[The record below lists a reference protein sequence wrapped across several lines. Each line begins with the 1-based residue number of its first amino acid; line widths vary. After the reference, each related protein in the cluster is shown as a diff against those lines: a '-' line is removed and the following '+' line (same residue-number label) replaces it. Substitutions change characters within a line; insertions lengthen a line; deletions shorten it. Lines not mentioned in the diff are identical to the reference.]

1 MMKDSRFLTSCKR
14 KASGNRSGETLV
26 EILAAI
32 TVLSIGL
39 VGVLA
44 AIPFGGFRMAQ
55 MTEADNSAAV
65 GRNAVR
71 LMRSHGWCNPSN
83 WILNNLSVGAVSG
96 NTFQVIGSD
105 SNDYMLD
112 LTYPFFIDPRDH
124 GARVPN
130 GNSTDFCLYPPT
142 GFCLYPSND
151 NVKGKELVI
160 PYVSLWGDNRQ
171 GLGSSVFFQVDDFTS
186 GSEERDASGSY
197 RPRLEMEN
205 KEQKDSNGSN
215 SRTQIP
221 TYNGRYSWMATVRL
235 KSSRE
240 QNLTQT
246 YASDVV
252 SADYDAVVFRDRIV
266 GDQRAIAAKLA
277 TAGYQGGTVELNLKT
292 MVGEGGSDVDYSRL
306 REQLAQTRYIMIAGN
321 DDYRDSGTYVFAR
334 WYKIANWANI
344 DEDTIRL
351 DLIGPNMPENWQGM
365 NYGLT
370 ALFYP
375 GVIGVY
381 SGSVA
386 F

>member
-1 MMKDSRFLTSCKR
+1 MTKNSLFLTSCKHR
-14 KASGNRSGETLV
+14 AFKNRRGETLV

-44 AIPFGGFRMAQ
+44 AIPFGGFRMSQ

-71 LMRSHGWCNPSN
+71 LMRSHGWCNPNN
-83 WILNNLSVGAVSG
+83 WRLNGLSVGVSG
-96 NTFQVIGSD
+96 GNNLPVVTYD
-105 SNDYMLD
+105 SNEYKLD
-112 LTYPFFIDPRDH
+112 LTFPFFIDPRDSY
-124 GARVPN
+124 G
-130 GNSTDFCLYPPT
+130 DPT
-142 GFCLYPSND
+142 AFHFYPSN
-151 NVKGKELVI
+151 GKELVL
-160 PYVSLWGDNRQ
+160 PYVSPWGDNGQ
-171 GLGSSVFFQVDDFTS
+171 GLGSSVFFQIDDFTS
-186 GSEERDASGSY
+186 GSEVADTNDSY
-197 RPRLEMEN
+197 RPRLEMEE
-205 KEQKDSNGSN
+205 KGQVDSYGNIS
-215 SRTQIP
+215 STQIP

-235 KSSRE
+235 KSFRE
-240 QNLTQT
+240 QDLTQT
-246 YASDVV
+246 YVSDVV
-252 SADYDAVVFRDRIV
+252 SADYDVVVFRDRIV
-266 GDQRAIAAKLA
+266 GDQRAIAAHLA
-277 TAGYQGGTVELNLKT
+277 TAGYQGGTIELDLST

-334 WYKIANWANI
+334 WYKIATWASI
-344 DEDTIRL
+344 DETTVRL
-351 DLIGPNMPENWQGM
+351 DVIGPNMPENWQGM
-365 NYGLT
+365 DYGLT

>member
-1 MMKDSRFLTSCKR
+1 MMRDSVFLTSCKR
-14 KASGNRSGETLV
+14 KAFNNRRAETLV

-44 AIPFGGFRMAQ
+44 AIPFGGFRMSQ

-71 LMRSHGWCNPSN
+71 LMRTHGWCNPNN
-83 WILNNLSVGAVSG
+83 WRLNDLSVGISVG
-96 NTFQVIGSD
+96 RNLPVVTYD
-105 SNDYMLD
+105 SNEYKLD
-112 LTYPFFIDPRDH
+112 LTYPFFIDPRDSS
-124 GARVPN
+124 RDSY
-130 GNSTDFCLYPPT
+130 GNPSALHFYPVNAN
-142 GFCLYPSND
+142 SE
-151 NVKGKELVI
+151 VKGKELVL
-160 PYVSLWGDNRQ
+160 PYVSPLGDNGQ
-171 GLGSSVFFQVDDFTS
+171 MLGSSVFFQVDDFTS
-186 GSEERDASGSY
+186 GSEVADANDSY
-197 RPRLEMEN
+197 RPRLEMEYGN
-205 KEQKDSNGSN
+205 TSF
-215 SRTQIP
+215 TQIP

-240 QNLTQT
+240 QDLTQT
-246 YASDVV
+246 YVSDVV
-252 SADYDAVVFRDRIV
+252 SADYDAVVFRDRIA

-277 TAGYQGGTVELNLKT
+277 TAGYQGGTIELNLTT
-292 MVGEGGSDVDYSRL
+292 MVGEGGSDDDYARL

-344 DEDTIRL
+344 DETTIRL
-351 DLIGPNMPENWQGM
+351 DVIGPNMPENWM
-365 NYGLT
+365 PKEHENWEEMDYRLT

>member
-1 MMKDSRFLTSCKR
+1 MMRDSVFLTSCKR
-14 KASGNRSGETLV
+14 KAFNNRRAETLV

-44 AIPFGGFRMAQ
+44 AIPFGGFRMSQ
-55 MTEADNSAAV
+55 MTEADNSAAL

-71 LMRSHGWCNPSN
+71 LIRSHGWCNPNN
-83 WILNNLSVGAVSG
+83 WILDNLSIRISNGRDLSLVSY
-96 NTFQVIGSD
+96 D
-105 SNDYMLD
+105 SGQLEYKFD
-112 LTYPFFIDPRDH
+112 LTYPFFIDPRDSY
-124 GARVPN
+124 GV
-130 GNSTDFCLYPPT
+130 SSVFS
-142 GFCLYPSND
+142 LYPSD
-151 NVKGKELVI
+151 GKEFVL
-160 PYVSLWGDNRQ
+160 PYVSLWGDNGKGPGRT
-171 GLGSSVFFQVDDFTS
+171 VFFQVDDFTS
-186 GSEERDASGSY
+186 GSEVADENDSY
-197 RPRLEMEN
+197 RPRLEMEE
-205 KEQKDSNGSN
+205 KEQIDSYGIS
-215 SRTQIP
+215 SKTQIP

-240 QNLTQT
+240 QDLTQT
-246 YASDVV
+246 YLSDVV
-252 SADYDAVVFRDRIV
+252 SADYDAVVFRDRIA
-266 GDQRAIAAKLA
+266 GDQRAIAANLA
-277 TAGYQGGTVELNLKT
+277 TAGYQGGTIELNLTT
-292 MVGEGGSDVDYSRL
+292 MVGEGGSDGDYARL

-344 DEDTIRL
+344 DETTIRL
-351 DLIGPNMPENWQGM
+351 DVIGPNMPENWQRM
-365 NYGLT
+365 EYGLT

>member
-1 MMKDSRFLTSCKR
+1 MMRDSVFLTSCKR
-14 KASGNRSGETLV
+14 KAFNNRRAETLV

-44 AIPFGGFRMAQ
+44 AIPFGGFRMSQ
-55 MTEADNSAAV
+55 MSEADNSAAV

-71 LMRSHGWCNPSN
+71 LMRTHGWCNPNN
-83 WILNNLSVGAVSG
+83 WRLNDLSVGISG
-96 NTFQVIGSD
+96 GRNLPVVTYD
-105 SNDYMLD
+105 SNEYKLD
-112 LTYPFFIDPRDH
+112 LTYPFFIDPRDSS
-124 GARVPN
+124 RDSY
-130 GNSTDFCLYPPT
+130 GNPSALHFYPVNAN
-142 GFCLYPSND
+142 SE
-151 NVKGKELVI
+151 VKGKELVL
-160 PYVSLWGDNRQ
+160 PYVSPLGDNGQ
-171 GLGSSVFFQVDDFTS
+171 MLGSSVFFQVDDFTS
-186 GSEERDASGSY
+186 GSEVADANDSY
-197 RPRLEMEN
+197 RPRLEMEYGN
-205 KEQKDSNGSN
+205 TSF
-215 SRTQIP
+215 TQIP

-240 QNLTQT
+240 QDLTQT
-246 YASDVV
+246 YVSDVV
-252 SADYDAVVFRDRIV
+252 SADYDAVVFRDRIA

-277 TAGYQGGTVELNLKT
+277 TAGYQGGTIELNLTT
-292 MVGEGGSDVDYSRL
+292 MVGEGGSDDDYARL

-344 DEDTIRL
+344 DETTIRL
-351 DLIGPNMPENWQGM
+351 DVIGPNMPENWMPKEHENWEGM
-365 NYGLT
+365 DYRLT

>member
-1 MMKDSRFLTSCKR
+1 MMRDSVFLTSCKR
-14 KASGNRSGETLV
+14 KAFNNRRAETLV

-44 AIPFGGFRMAQ
+44 AIPFGGFRMSQ
-55 MTEADNSAAV
+55 MSEADNSAAV

-71 LMRSHGWCNPSN
+71 LMRTHGWCNPNN
-83 WILNNLSVGAVSG
+83 WRLNDLSVGISG
-96 NTFQVIGSD
+96 GRNLPVVTYD
-105 SNDYMLD
+105 SNEYKLD
-112 LTYPFFIDPRDH
+112 LTYPFFIDPRDSY
-124 GARVPN
+124 
-130 GNSTDFCLYPPT
+130 GNPSALHFYPVNAN
-142 GFCLYPSND
+142 SE
-151 NVKGKELVI
+151 VKGKELVL
-160 PYVSLWGDNRQ
+160 PYVSPLGDNGQ
-171 GLGSSVFFQVDDFTS
+171 MLGSSVFFQVDDFTS
-186 GSEERDASGSY
+186 GSEVADANDSY
-197 RPRLEMEN
+197 RPRLEMEYGN
-205 KEQKDSNGSN
+205 TSF
-215 SRTQIP
+215 TQIP

-240 QNLTQT
+240 QDLTQT
-246 YASDVV
+246 YVSDVV
-252 SADYDAVVFRDRIV
+252 SADYDAVVFRDRIA

-277 TAGYQGGTVELNLKT
+277 TAGYQGGTIELNLTT
-292 MVGEGGSDVDYSRL
+292 MVGEGGSDDDYARL

-344 DEDTIRL
+344 DETTIRL
-351 DLIGPNMPENWQGM
+351 DVIGPNMPENWMPKEHENWEGM
-365 NYGLT
+365 DYRLT

>member
-1 MMKDSRFLTSCKR
+1 MMRDSVFLTSCKR
-14 KASGNRSGETLV
+14 KAFNNRRAETLV

-44 AIPFGGFRMAQ
+44 AIPFGGFRMSQ

-71 LMRSHGWCNPSN
+71 LMRTHGWCNPNN
-83 WILNNLSVGAVSG
+83 WRLNDLSVGISG
-96 NTFQVIGSD
+96 GRNLPVVTYD
-105 SNDYMLD
+105 SNEYKLD
-112 LTYPFFIDPRDH
+112 LTYPFFIDPRDSY
-124 GARVPN
+124 
-130 GNSTDFCLYPPT
+130 GNPSALHFYPVNAN
-142 GFCLYPSND
+142 SE
-151 NVKGKELVI
+151 VKGKELVL
-160 PYVSLWGDNRQ
+160 PYVSPLGDNGQ
-171 GLGSSVFFQVDDFTS
+171 MLGSSVFFQVDDFTS
-186 GSEERDASGSY
+186 GSEVADANDSY
-197 RPRLEMEN
+197 RPRLEMEYGN
-205 KEQKDSNGSN
+205 TSF
-215 SRTQIP
+215 TQIP

-240 QNLTQT
+240 QDLTQT
-246 YASDVV
+246 YVSDVV
-252 SADYDAVVFRDRIV
+252 SADYDAVVFRDRIA

-277 TAGYQGGTVELNLKT
+277 TAGYQGGTIELNLTT
-292 MVGEGGSDVDYSRL
+292 MVGEGGSDDDYARL

-344 DEDTIRL
+344 DETTIRL
-351 DLIGPNMPENWQGM
+351 DVIGPNMPENWM
-365 NYGLT
+365 PKEHENWEEMDYRLT

>member
-1 MMKDSRFLTSCKR
+1 MMRDSVFLTSCKR
-14 KASGNRSGETLV
+14 KAFNNRRAETLV

-44 AIPFGGFRMAQ
+44 AIPFGGFRMSQ
-55 MTEADNSAAV
+55 MSEADNSAAV

-71 LMRSHGWCNPSN
+71 LMRTHGWCNPNN
-83 WILNNLSVGAVSG
+83 WRLNDLSVGISG
-96 NTFQVIGSD
+96 GRNLPVVTYD
-105 SNDYMLD
+105 SNEYKLD
-112 LTYPFFIDPRDH
+112 LTYPFFIDPRDSS
-124 GARVPN
+124 RDSY
-130 GNSTDFCLYPPT
+130 GNPSALHFYPVNAN
-142 GFCLYPSND
+142 SE
-151 NVKGKELVI
+151 VKGKELVL
-160 PYVSLWGDNRQ
+160 PYVSPLGDNGQ
-171 GLGSSVFFQVDDFTS
+171 MLGSSVFFQVDDFTS
-186 GSEERDASGSY
+186 GSEVADANDSY
-197 RPRLEMEN
+197 RPRLEMEYGN
-205 KEQKDSNGSN
+205 TSF
-215 SRTQIP
+215 TQIP

-240 QNLTQT
+240 QDLTQT
-246 YASDVV
+246 YVSDVV
-252 SADYDAVVFRDRIV
+252 SADYDAVVFRDRIA

-277 TAGYQGGTVELNLKT
+277 TAGYQGGTIELNLTT
-292 MVGEGGSDVDYSRL
+292 MVGEGGSDDDYARL

-344 DEDTIRL
+344 DETTIRL
-351 DLIGPNMPENWQGM
+351 DVIGPNMPENWM
-365 NYGLT
+365 PKEHENWEEMDYRLT

>member
-1 MMKDSRFLTSCKR
+1 MMRDSVFLTSCKR
-14 KASGNRSGETLV
+14 KAFNNRRAETLV

-44 AIPFGGFRMAQ
+44 AIPFGGFRMSQ

-71 LMRSHGWCNPSN
+71 LMRTHGWCNPNN
-83 WILNNLSVGAVSG
+83 WKLNDLSVGISG
-96 NTFQVIGSD
+96 GNLPVVTYD
-105 SNDYMLD
+105 SNEYKLD
-112 LTYPFFIDPRDH
+112 LTYPFFIDPRDSS
-124 GARVPN
+124 RDSY
-130 GNSTDFCLYPPT
+130 GNPSALHFYPVNAN
-142 GFCLYPSND
+142 SE
-151 NVKGKELVI
+151 VKGKELVL
-160 PYVSLWGDNRQ
+160 PYVSPLGDNGQ
-171 GLGSSVFFQVDDFTS
+171 MLGSSVFFQVDDFTS
-186 GSEERDASGSY
+186 GSEVADANDSY
-197 RPRLEMEN
+197 RPRLEMEYGN
-205 KEQKDSNGSN
+205 TSF
-215 SRTQIP
+215 TQIP

-240 QNLTQT
+240 QDLTQT
-246 YASDVV
+246 YVSDVV
-252 SADYDAVVFRDRIV
+252 SADYDAVVFRDRIA

-277 TAGYQGGTVELNLKT
+277 TAGYQGGTIELNLTT
-292 MVGEGGSDVDYSRL
+292 MVGEGGSDDDYARL

-344 DEDTIRL
+344 DETTIRL
-351 DLIGPNMPENWQGM
+351 DVIGPNMPENWM
-365 NYGLT
+365 PKEHENWEEMDYRLT

>member
-1 MMKDSRFLTSCKR
+1 MMRDSVFLTSCKR
-14 KASGNRSGETLV
+14 KAFNNRRAETLV

-44 AIPFGGFRMAQ
+44 AIPFGGFRMSQ
-55 MTEADNSAAV
+55 MSEADNSAAV

-71 LMRSHGWCNPSN
+71 LMRTHGWCNPNN
-83 WILNNLSVGAVSG
+83 WRLNDLSVGI
-96 NTFQVIGSD
+96 FDGSNLPVVTYD
-105 SNDYMLD
+105 SNEYKLD
-112 LTYPFFIDPRDH
+112 LTYPFFIDPRDSS
-124 GARVPN
+124 RDSY
-130 GNSTDFCLYPPT
+130 GNPSALHFYPVNAN
-142 GFCLYPSND
+142 SE
-151 NVKGKELVI
+151 VKGKELVL
-160 PYVSLWGDNRQ
+160 PYVSPLGDNGQ
-171 GLGSSVFFQVDDFTS
+171 MLGSSVFFQVDDFTS
-186 GSEERDASGSY
+186 GSEVADANDSY
-197 RPRLEMEN
+197 RPRLEMEYGN
-205 KEQKDSNGSN
+205 TSF
-215 SRTQIP
+215 TQIP

-240 QNLTQT
+240 QDLTQT
-246 YASDVV
+246 YVSDVV
-252 SADYDAVVFRDRIV
+252 SADYDAVVFRDRIA

-277 TAGYQGGTVELNLKT
+277 TAGYQGGTIELNLTT
-292 MVGEGGSDVDYSRL
+292 MVGEGGSDDDYARL

-344 DEDTIRL
+344 DETTIRL
-351 DLIGPNMPENWQGM
+351 DVIGPNMPENWMPKEHENWEGM
-365 NYGLT
+365 DYRLT

>member
-1 MMKDSRFLTSCKR
+1 MMRDSVFLTSCKR
-14 KASGNRSGETLV
+14 KAFNNRRAETLV

-44 AIPFGGFRMAQ
+44 AIPFGGFRMSQ
-55 MTEADNSAAV
+55 MSEADNSAAV

-71 LMRSHGWCNPSN
+71 LMRSHGWCNPNN
-83 WILNNLSVGAVSG
+83 WILNDLSIGVSG
-96 NTFQVIGSD
+96 GNNFLAVTGD
-105 SNDYMLD
+105 ANGYKLD
-112 LTYPFFIDPRDH
+112 LTYPFFIDPRDSN
-124 GARVPN
+124 RLNPPIL
-130 GNSTDFCLYPPT
+130 TFYPA
-142 GFCLYPSND
+142 N
-151 NVKGKELVI
+151 GKELVL
-160 PYVSLWGDNRQ
+160 PYVSPLGDNGR

-186 GSEERDASGSY
+186 GSEIADTNDSY
-197 RPRLEMEN
+197 RPRLEMEE
-205 KEQKDSNGSN
+205 KEQIDSYGIPSK
-215 SRTQIP
+215 TQIP

-240 QNLTQT
+240 QDLTQT
-246 YASDVV
+246 YLSDVV
-252 SADYDAVVFRDRIV
+252 SADYDAVVFRDRIA

-277 TAGYQGGTVELNLKT
+277 TAGYQGGTIELNLTT
-292 MVGEGGSDVDYSRL
+292 MVGEGGSDDDYARL

-321 DDYRDSGTYVFAR
+321 DDYCDSGTYVFAR

-344 DEDTIRL
+344 DETTIRL
-351 DLIGPNMPENWQGM
+351 DVIGPNMPENWM
-365 NYGLT
+365 PKEHENWEEMDYRLT

>member
-1 MMKDSRFLTSCKR
+1 MLRDSVFLTSCKR
-14 KASGNRSGETLV
+14 KAFNNRRAETLV

-44 AIPFGGFRMAQ
+44 AIPFGGFRMSQ

-71 LMRSHGWCNPSN
+71 LMRTHGWCNPNN
-83 WILNNLSVGAVSG
+83 WKLNDLSVGISG
-96 NTFQVIGSD
+96 GNLPVVTYD
-105 SNDYMLD
+105 SNEYKLD
-112 LTYPFFIDPRDH
+112 LTYPFFIDPRDSS
-124 GARVPN
+124 RDSY
-130 GNSTDFCLYPPT
+130 GNPSALHFYPVNAN
-142 GFCLYPSND
+142 SE
-151 NVKGKELVI
+151 VKGKELVL
-160 PYVSLWGDNRQ
+160 PYVSPLGDNGQ
-171 GLGSSVFFQVDDFTS
+171 MLGSSVFFQVDDFTS
-186 GSEERDASGSY
+186 GSEVADANDSY
-197 RPRLEMEN
+197 RPRLEME
-205 KEQKDSNGSN
+205 KKTPSK
-215 SRTQIP
+215 TQIP

-240 QNLTQT
+240 QDLTQT
-246 YASDVV
+246 YVSDVV
-252 SADYDAVVFRDRIV
+252 SADYDAVVFRDRIA

-277 TAGYQGGTVELNLKT
+277 TAGYQGGTIELNLTT
-292 MVGEGGSDVDYSRL
+292 MVGEGGSDDDYARL

-344 DEDTIRL
+344 DETTIRL
-351 DLIGPNMPENWQGM
+351 DVIGPNMPENWQEM
-365 NYGLT
+365 EYGLT

>member
-1 MMKDSRFLTSCKR
+1 MMRDSVFLTSCKR
-14 KASGNRSGETLV
+14 KAFNNRRAETLV

-44 AIPFGGFRMAQ
+44 AIPFGGFRMSQ

-71 LMRSHGWCNPSN
+71 LMRTHGWCNPNN
-83 WILNNLSVGAVSG
+83 WKLNDLSVGISG
-96 NTFQVIGSD
+96 GRNLPVVTYD
-105 SNDYMLD
+105 SNEYKLD
-112 LTYPFFIDPRDH
+112 LTYPFFIDPRDSY
-124 GARVPN
+124 
-130 GNSTDFCLYPPT
+130 GNPSALHFYPVNAN
-142 GFCLYPSND
+142 SE
-151 NVKGKELVI
+151 VKGKELVL
-160 PYVSLWGDNRQ
+160 PYVSPLGDNGQ
-171 GLGSSVFFQVDDFTS
+171 MLGSSVFFQVDDFTS
-186 GSEERDASGSY
+186 GSEVADANDSY
-197 RPRLEMEN
+197 RPRLEMEYGN
-205 KEQKDSNGSN
+205 TSF
-215 SRTQIP
+215 TQIP

-240 QNLTQT
+240 QDLTQT
-246 YASDVV
+246 YVSDVV
-252 SADYDAVVFRDRIV
+252 SADYDAVVFRDRIA

-277 TAGYQGGTVELNLKT
+277 TAGYQGGTIELNLTT
-292 MVGEGGSDVDYSRL
+292 MVGEGGSDDDYARL

-344 DEDTIRL
+344 DETTIRL
-351 DLIGPNMPENWQGM
+351 DVIGPNMPENWM
-365 NYGLT
+365 PKEHENWEEMDYRLT

>member
-1 MMKDSRFLTSCKR
+1 MMKDSWFFTSCVH
-14 KASGNRSGETLV
+14 KAFNNRRGETLV

-44 AIPFGGFRMAQ
+44 AIPFGGFRMSQ
-55 MTEADNSAAV
+55 MSEADNSAAV

-71 LMRSHGWCNPSN
+71 LMRTHGWCNPNN
-83 WILNNLSVGAVSG
+83 WRLNDLSVGISG
-96 NTFQVIGSD
+96 GRNLPVVTYD
-105 SNDYMLD
+105 SNEYKLD
-112 LTYPFFIDPRDH
+112 LTYPFFIDPRDSYGDPSALH
-124 GARVPN
+124 
-130 GNSTDFCLYPPT
+130 FYPLNASS
-142 GFCLYPSND
+142 G
-151 NVKGKELVI
+151 VEGKELVL
-160 PYVSLWGDNRQ
+160 PYVSPWGDNGQ

-186 GSEERDASGSY
+186 GSEVADANDSY
-197 RPRLEMEN
+197 RPRLEMEYGN
-205 KEQKDSNGSN
+205 TSF
-215 SRTQIP
+215 TQIP

-240 QNLTQT
+240 QDLTQT
-246 YASDVV
+246 YVSDVV
-252 SADYDAVVFRDRIV
+252 SADYDAVVFRDRIA

-277 TAGYQGGTVELNLKT
+277 TAGYQGGTIELNLTT
-292 MVGEGGSDVDYSRL
+292 MVGEGGSDDDYARL

-344 DEDTIRL
+344 DETTIRL
-351 DLIGPNMPENWQGM
+351 DVIGPNMPENWMPKEHENWEGM
-365 NYGLT
+365 DYRLT

>member
-1 MMKDSRFLTSCKR
+1 MMRDSVFLTSCKR
-14 KASGNRSGETLV
+14 KAFNNRRGETLV

-44 AIPFGGFRMAQ
+44 AIPFGGFRMSQ
-55 MTEADNSAAV
+55 MSEADNSAAV

-71 LMRSHGWCNPSN
+71 LMRSHGWCNPNN
-83 WILNNLSVGAVSG
+83 WILNDLSIGVSG
-96 NTFQVIGSD
+96 GNNFLAVTGD
-105 SNDYMLD
+105 ANGYKLD
-112 LTYPFFIDPRDH
+112 LTYPFFIDPRDSN
-124 GARVPN
+124 RLNPPIL
-130 GNSTDFCLYPPT
+130 TFYPA
-142 GFCLYPSND
+142 N
-151 NVKGKELVI
+151 GKELVL
-160 PYVSLWGDNRQ
+160 PYVSPLGDNGR

-186 GSEERDASGSY
+186 GSEIADTNDSY
-197 RPRLEMEN
+197 RPRLEMEE
-205 KEQKDSNGSN
+205 KGQIDSYGNPS
-215 SRTQIP
+215 STQIP

-240 QNLTQT
+240 QDLTQT
-246 YASDVV
+246 YVSDVV
-252 SADYDAVVFRDRIV
+252 SADYDAVVFRDRIA

-277 TAGYQGGTVELNLKT
+277 TAGYQGGTIELNLTT
-292 MVGEGGSDVDYSRL
+292 MVGEGGSDGDYARL

-344 DEDTIRL
+344 DETTIRL
-351 DLIGPNMPENWQGM
+351 DVIGPNMPENWM
-365 NYGLT
+365 PKEHENWEEMDYRLT

>member
-1 MMKDSRFLTSCKR
+1 MMRDSVFLTSCKR
-14 KASGNRSGETLV
+14 KAFNNRRAETLV

-44 AIPFGGFRMAQ
+44 AIPFGGFRMSQ

-71 LMRSHGWCNPSN
+71 LMRTHGWCNPNN
-83 WILNNLSVGAVSG
+83 WKLNDLSVGISG
-96 NTFQVIGSD
+96 GNLPVVTYD
-105 SNDYMLD
+105 SNEYKLD
-112 LTYPFFIDPRDH
+112 LTYPFFIDPRDSY
-124 GARVPN
+124 
-130 GNSTDFCLYPPT
+130 GNPSALHFYPVNAN
-142 GFCLYPSND
+142 SE
-151 NVKGKELVI
+151 VKGKELVL
-160 PYVSLWGDNRQ
+160 PYVSPLGDNGQ
-171 GLGSSVFFQVDDFTS
+171 MLGSSVFFQVDDFTS
-186 GSEERDASGSY
+186 GSEVADANDSY
-197 RPRLEMEN
+197 RPRLEMEYGN
-205 KEQKDSNGSN
+205 TSF
-215 SRTQIP
+215 TQIP

-240 QNLTQT
+240 QDLTQT
-246 YASDVV
+246 YVSDVV
-252 SADYDAVVFRDRIV
+252 SADYDAVVFRDRIA

-277 TAGYQGGTVELNLKT
+277 TAGYQGGTIELNLTT
-292 MVGEGGSDVDYSRL
+292 MVGEGGSDDDYARL

-344 DEDTIRL
+344 DETTIRL
-351 DLIGPNMPENWQGM
+351 DVIGPNMPENWM
-365 NYGLT
+365 PKEHENWEEMDYRLT

>member
-1 MMKDSRFLTSCKR
+1 MMRDSVFLTSCKR
-14 KASGNRSGETLV
+14 KAFNNRRAETLV

-44 AIPFGGFRMAQ
+44 AIPFGGFRMSQ
-55 MTEADNSAAV
+55 MSEADNSAAV

-71 LMRSHGWCNPSN
+71 LMRTHGWCNPNN
-83 WILNNLSVGAVSG
+83 WKLNDLSVGISG
-96 NTFQVIGSD
+96 GRNLPVVTYD
-105 SNDYMLD
+105 SNEYKLD
-112 LTYPFFIDPRDH
+112 LTYPFFIDPRDSY
-124 GARVPN
+124 
-130 GNSTDFCLYPPT
+130 GNPSALHFYPVNAN
-142 GFCLYPSND
+142 SE
-151 NVKGKELVI
+151 VKGKELVL
-160 PYVSLWGDNRQ
+160 PYVSPLGDNGQ
-171 GLGSSVFFQVDDFTS
+171 MLGSSVFFQVDDFTS
-186 GSEERDASGSY
+186 GSEVADANDSY
-197 RPRLEMEN
+197 RPRLEMEYGN
-205 KEQKDSNGSN
+205 TSF
-215 SRTQIP
+215 TQIP

-240 QNLTQT
+240 QDLTQT
-246 YASDVV
+246 YVSDVV
-252 SADYDAVVFRDRIV
+252 SADYDAVVFRDRIA

-277 TAGYQGGTVELNLKT
+277 TAGYQGGTIELNLTT
-292 MVGEGGSDVDYSRL
+292 MVGEGGSDDDYARL

-344 DEDTIRL
+344 DETTIRL
-351 DLIGPNMPENWQGM
+351 DVIGPNMPENWM
-365 NYGLT
+365 PKEHENWEEMDYRLT

>member
-1 MMKDSRFLTSCKR
+1 MMRDSVFLTSCKR
-14 KASGNRSGETLV
+14 KAFNNRRAETLV

-44 AIPFGGFRMAQ
+44 AIPFGGFRMSQ

-71 LMRSHGWCNPSN
+71 LMRTHGWCNPNN
-83 WILNNLSVGAVSG
+83 WKLNDLSVGISG
-96 NTFQVIGSD
+96 GNLPVVTYD
-105 SNDYMLD
+105 SNEYKLD
-112 LTYPFFIDPRDH
+112 LTYPFFIDPRDSSSDSY
-124 GARVPN
+124 
-130 GNSTDFCLYPPT
+130 GNPSALHFYPVNAN
-142 GFCLYPSND
+142 SE
-151 NVKGKELVI
+151 VKGKELVL
-160 PYVSLWGDNRQ
+160 PYVSPLGDNGQ
-171 GLGSSVFFQVDDFTS
+171 MLGSSVFFQVDDFTS
-186 GSEERDASGSY
+186 GSEVADANDSY
-197 RPRLEMEN
+197 RPRLEMEYGN
-205 KEQKDSNGSN
+205 TSF
-215 SRTQIP
+215 TQIP

-240 QNLTQT
+240 QDLTQT
-246 YASDVV
+246 YVSDVV
-252 SADYDAVVFRDRIV
+252 SADYDAVVFRDRIA

-277 TAGYQGGTVELNLKT
+277 TAGYQGGTIELNLTT
-292 MVGEGGSDVDYSRL
+292 MVGEGGSDDDYARL

-344 DEDTIRL
+344 DETTIRL
-351 DLIGPNMPENWQGM
+351 DVIGPNMPENWMPKEHENWEGM
-365 NYGLT
+365 DYRLT

>member
-1 MMKDSRFLTSCKR
+1 MMRDSVFLTSCKR
-14 KASGNRSGETLV
+14 KAFNNRRGETLV

-44 AIPFGGFRMAQ
+44 AIPFGGFRMSQ
-55 MTEADNSAAV
+55 MSEADNSAAV

-71 LMRSHGWCNPSN
+71 LMRTHGWCNPNN
-83 WILNNLSVGAVSG
+83 WRLNDLSVGISG
-96 NTFQVIGSD
+96 GRNLPVVTYD
-105 SNDYMLD
+105 SNEYKLD
-112 LTYPFFIDPRDH
+112 LTYPFFIDPRDSS
-124 GARVPN
+124 RDSY
-130 GNSTDFCLYPPT
+130 GNPSALHFYPVNAN
-142 GFCLYPSND
+142 SE
-151 NVKGKELVI
+151 VKGKELVL
-160 PYVSLWGDNRQ
+160 PYVSPLGDNGQ
-171 GLGSSVFFQVDDFTS
+171 MLGSSVFFQVDDFTS
-186 GSEERDASGSY
+186 GSEVADANDSY
-197 RPRLEMEN
+197 RPRLEMEYGN
-205 KEQKDSNGSN
+205 TSF
-215 SRTQIP
+215 TQIP

-240 QNLTQT
+240 QDLTQT
-246 YASDVV
+246 YVSDVV
-252 SADYDAVVFRDRIV
+252 SADYDAVVFRDRIA

-277 TAGYQGGTVELNLKT
+277 TAGYQGGTIELNLTT
-292 MVGEGGSDVDYSRL
+292 MVGEGGSDDDYARL

-344 DEDTIRL
+344 DETTIRL
-351 DLIGPNMPENWQGM
+351 DVIGPNMPENWMPKEHENWEGM
-365 NYGLT
+365 DYRLT